1 MNKTEFLTL
10 LERRLIMLNNAER
23 DDLISEYAQHI
34 DMKVA
39 SGLSEEDAIADF
51 GNPEELIKE
60 LLDVYHLNPNYNP
73 NIVYTAESAT
83 QNSNHSDDGK
93 PSVVQTVLAG
103 SRKFGSAC
111 KQKTVSCKTQLS
123 QALDKKK
130 AKKNEKNSAN
140 ANKAKTP
147 WSDMTLPHVSV
158 GALGNTVLSWCK
170 TVLRWCLKLAA
181 FCILIGAG
189 FCSLGLLASSAAM
202 LVFVVTGYQIV
213 GPFLAVLGCTLLSL
227 AVTGMLMQYVFGIG
241 GASA

>member
-23 DDLISEYAQHI
+23 DDLISEYTQHI

-73 NIVYTAESAT
+73 NAVYTTEYDT
-83 QNSNHSDDGK
+83 QNNNHSADAK
-93 PSVVQTVLAG
+93 PSAVHTILAG

-111 KQKTVSCKTQLS
+111 KQKVTACKAQFS
-123 QALDKKK
+123 QALDKNK

-140 ANKAKTP
+140 ADKRKLP

-170 TVLRWCLKLAA
+170 TVLRWCLKLTA

-189 FCSLGLLASSAAM
+189 FCSLALLASSAAM

>member
-51 GNPEELIKE
+51 GDPEELIKE

-73 NIVYTAESAT
+73 NIVYTAESAA

-130 AKKNEKNSAN
+130 AKKNER
-140 ANKAKTP
+140 
-147 WSDMTLPHVSV
+147 TLP
-158 GALGNTVLSWCK
+158 TQIK
-170 TVLRWCLKLAA
+170 LKHRGV
-181 FCILIGAG
+181 I
-189 FCSLGLLASSAAM
+189 
-202 LVFVVTGYQIV
+202 
-213 GPFLAVLGCTLLSL
+213 
-227 AVTGMLMQYVFGIG
+227 
-241 GASA
+241 

>member
-1 MNKTEFLTL
+1 
-10 LERRLIMLNNAER
+10 MLNNAER

-51 GNPEELIKE
+51 GDPEELIKE

-73 NIVYTAESAT
+73 NAVYTTEYDT
-83 QNSNHSDDGK
+83 QNNKHSVDVK
-93 PSVVQTVLAG
+93 PSAVHTILAG
-103 SRKFGSAC
+103 SRKFGS
-111 KQKTVSCKTQLS
+111 SCEAQLS
-123 QALDKKK
+123 QALDKKN

-140 ANKAKTP
+140 ADKRKLP
-147 WSDMTLPHVSV
+147 WSDMTLPHMSV

-189 FCSLGLLASSAAM
+189 FCSLALLASSAAM

>member
-1 MNKTEFLTL
+1 
-10 LERRLIMLNNAER
+10 
-23 DDLISEYAQHI
+23 EYTQHI

-51 GNPEELIKE
+51 GDPEELIKE

-73 NIVYTAESAT
+73 SAVYTTEYAA
-83 QNSNHSDDGK
+83 QNNNHSDDGK
-93 PSVVQTVLAG
+93 PSAVHTILAG

-111 KQKTVSCKTQLS
+111 EAQLS

-189 FCSLGLLASSAAM
+189 FCSLALLASSAAM

>member
-51 GNPEELIKE
+51 GDPEELIKE

-73 NIVYTAESAT
+73 NTVYTTEST
-83 QNSNHSDDGK
+83 VQNSIHTTDSK
-93 PSVVQTVLAG
+93 PSVVHTVLAG
-103 SRKFGSAC
+103 GRKFGSAC
-111 KQKTVSCKTQLS
+111 KQKAAACEAQLT

-140 ANKAKTP
+140 ADKAKMP
-147 WSDMTLPHVSV
+147 WSDIALPHVSIGV
-158 GALGNTVLSWCK
+158 LGNTVLSWCK
-170 TVLRWCLKLAA
+170 TVLRCCLKLTA

-189 FCSLGLLASSAAM
+189 FCSLGLLASSAAL

-227 AVTGMLMQYVFGIG
+227 VVTGMLMQYVFGIG
-241 GASA
+241 GANA

>member
-1 MNKTEFLTL
+1 MTKTEFLAL
-10 LERRLIMLNNAER
+10 LEQRLMVLNDDER
-23 DDLISEYAQHI
+23 ADLLSEYEQHI

-39 SGLSEEDAIADF
+39 SGWSEEDAIADF
-51 GNPEELIKE
+51 GDPEELIKE

-111 KQKTVSCKTQLS
+111 KQKVTACKAQLS

-147 WSDMTLPHVSV
+147 RSDMTLPHVSV

>member
-1 MNKTEFLTL
+1 M
-10 LERRLIMLNNAER
+10 
-23 DDLISEYAQHI
+23 SYS
-34 DMKVA
+34 V
-39 SGLSEEDAIADF
+39 
-51 GNPEELIKE
+51 
-60 LLDVYHLNPNYNP
+60 
-73 NIVYTAESAT
+73 VYTI
-83 QNSNHSDDGK
+83 
-93 PSVVQTVLAG
+93 LAG

-111 KQKTVSCKTQLS
+111 KQKVTACKTQLS
-123 QALDKKK
+123 QAFDKKK

-140 ANKAKTP
+140 SDKAKTLR
-147 WSDMTLPHVSV
+147 SDMALPHVSI
-158 GALGNTVLSWCK
+158 GALGSTVLSWCK

>member
-23 DDLISEYAQHI
+23 DDLISEYTQHI

-51 GNPEELIKE
+51 GDPEELIKE

-111 KQKTVSCKTQLS
+111 KQKTLSFKTQLS
-123 QALDKKK
+123 QAFDKKK

-189 FCSLGLLASSAAM
+189 FCSLALLASSAAM